1 MPVLAG
7 LLTYLALSG
16 TPGLWVTYAAK
27 AEDTGAKE
35 NLTGITGLSPGGVPG
50 RSYGTLSAKDA
61 ATADARSVGD
71 TYRLVYTLGD
81 VSEVSAALTERYVL
95 ALGMTSVAGDT
106 RAVADTYLP
115 SLTLGVGSLQK
126 ATGPTF
132 AAADSYVPALT
143 LAPALVSAKSATDS
157 YVPVLGMAC
166 TVSTSNLQA
175 PTDSYVPVLTL
186 SYTLESTVGTVAHA
200 TTDSYVPVLTLT
212 AAVQPSGDVDRIRI
226 TARPCGRILIRE
238 V

>member
-81 VSEVSAALTERYVL
+81 VSEVSVALTERYVPV
-95 ALGMTSVAGDT
+95 LGMSAVAGDT
-106 RAVADTYLP
+106 RAVTDTYLP

-126 ATGPTF
+126 ATGPTLSVS
-132 AAADSYVPALT
+132 DSYVPALT
-143 LAPALVSAKSATDS
+143 MTPALVTTKAAADTL
-157 YVPVLGMAC
+157 VPVLTLTG
-166 TVSTSNLQA
+166 TVSTSNLQTPA
-175 PTDSYVPVLTL
+175 DSYVPVLTL
-186 SYTLESTVGTVAHA
+186 SYALESTVGTVAHA

>member
-35 NLTGITGLSPGGVPG
+35 NLTGITGLTLGGTPG
-50 RSYGTLSAKDA
+50 RSYGTFAAKDA
-61 ATADARSVGD
+61 ATSDSRSAAD
-71 TYRLVYTLGD
+71 TYRPVFTMGD
-81 VSEVSAALTERYVL
+81 VSEVSVALTERYVPV
-95 ALGMTSVAGDT
+95 LGMSAVAGDT
-106 RAVADTYLP
+106 RAVTDTYLP

-126 ATGPTF
+126 ATGPTLSVS
-132 AAADSYVPALT
+132 DSYVPALT
-143 LAPALVSAKSATDS
+143 MTPALVTTKAAADTL
-157 YVPVLGMAC
+157 VPVLTLTG
-166 TVSTSNLQA
+166 TVSTSNLQTPA
-175 PTDSYVPVLTL
+175 DSYVPVLTL